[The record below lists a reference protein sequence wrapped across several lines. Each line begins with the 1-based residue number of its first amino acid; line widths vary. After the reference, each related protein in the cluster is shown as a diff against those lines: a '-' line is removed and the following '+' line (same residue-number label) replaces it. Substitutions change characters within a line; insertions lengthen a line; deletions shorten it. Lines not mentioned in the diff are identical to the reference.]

1 MRCRC
6 GHAGGDCSG
15 LGEAPA
21 EDRSDRRQ
29 PRSNRGRLDVRP
41 MSLVPQIPYGQG
53 LCRRTLLSRHC
64 SFALATRVE
73 SSARSVI
80 TRSSFT
86 ATSRLASVSTPN
98 AAAADSHWPHLTRS
112 DPVIR
117 MRHAGVTR
125 RRGQDYARK
134 TDAAPNRSDL
144 TSAEAGVRDLGH
156 PSERRGPRASV
167 PRSTGVAARLDP
179 SRGSSRPDRSLASQ
193 PGVCLAG
200 PSVEKSPRSRRDGAD
215 GIPMVHRRSSGL
227 LVWIGKL
234 TMPGW
239 HVRISRTRG
248 SIVPHMSDHRDLDAA
263 GTQVSSPRRSRVTA
277 ACLRK
282 GVAVS
287 LNATSRARMTPDHEG
302 SGFVVASASP
312 QPGAPRRDY
321 PQRLHPRHHL
331 RHLGGLRAVR
341 PAASSCFC
349 HRRPARGW
357 RRLTSSLSLR
367 PNRRPVHDRRRRL
380 PNHGRAPE
388 T

>member
-1 MRCRC
+1 
-6 GHAGGDCSG
+6 
-15 LGEAPA
+15 
-21 EDRSDRRQ
+21 
-29 PRSNRGRLDVRP
+29 

-53 LCRRTLLSRHC
+53 LCRRTLLSRPC

-200 PSVEKSPRSRRDGAD
+200 PLVEKSPRSRRDGAD
-215 GIPMVHRRSSGL
+215 GIPMMHRRSSGL

-239 HVRISRTRG
+239 HVSAHQSDSRVNRPAHERPSRSRCGRNASELASTVTRDGSLSSKERG
-248 SIVPHMSDHRDLDAA
+248 SLVERDQSCADDA
-263 GTQVSSPRRSRVTA
+263 
-277 ACLRK
+277 
-282 GVAVS
+282 
-287 LNATSRARMTPDHEG
+287 
-302 SGFVVASASP
+302 
-312 QPGAPRRDY
+312 
-321 PQRLHPRHHL
+321 
-331 RHLGGLRAVR
+331 
-341 PAASSCFC
+341 
-349 HRRPARGW
+349 
-357 RRLTSSLSLR
+357 
-367 PNRRPVHDRRRRL
+367 
-380 PNHGRAPE
+380 
-388 T
+388 